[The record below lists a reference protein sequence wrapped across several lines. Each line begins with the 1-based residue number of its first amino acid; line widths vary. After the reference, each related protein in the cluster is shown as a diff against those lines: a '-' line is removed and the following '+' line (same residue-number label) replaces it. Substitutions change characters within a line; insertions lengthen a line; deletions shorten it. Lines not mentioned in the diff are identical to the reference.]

1 MERIPYVSL
10 LFPLVFHSISLAWS
24 LNVLFI
30 ETLEYTQTGTRSSR
44 VLSMTVSD
52 KGVGAPCQI
61 IWFFKFGHFSIE

>member
-30 ETLEYTQTGTRSSR
+30 ETLEYTQTGTRSCR
-44 VLSMTVSD
+44 VALMTVSD

-61 IWFFKFGHFSIE
+61 I